1 MTREEAKEKLQAYLE
16 CKTKQTQGI
25 WEECND
31 DLCDNCDLCYLQ
43 GNNGEHKESVR
54 LAIEA
59 LEKQIPMKPIRNNPI
74 INEIWVEEAMLCPV
88 CHAYVSRFGYYYCG
102 KCGRKIDWSDEE

>member
-1 MTREEAKEKLQAYLE
+1 MNREEAKEKLQAYLE
-16 CKTKQTQGI
+16 CKTKQIKGI

-43 GNNGEHKESVR
+43 GNNGEHKESIR

-59 LEKQIPMKPIRNNPI
+59 LEKQIPKVPIDKI
-74 INEIWVEEAMLCPV
+74 MFKECP
-88 CHAYVSRFGYYYCG
+88 
-102 KCGRKIDWSDEE
+102 KCGSVDLGRYCMECGQKIDWSDEE